1 MKKRLR
7 KKLHKS
13 EFRELGFELDYDY
26 TGDLEG
32 ELFDQFWGDWIG
44 MIESLGLEC
53 GGGGAGHQ
61 NYFII
66 KYRGSVSVE
75 QRQAVIDWLG
85 KHPDI
90 TNVTAGQLRDAWYG
104 WE

>member
-7 KKLHKS
+7 KKLHKG
-13 EFRELGFELDYDY
+13 EFQELGFEVDYDY
-26 TGDLEG
+26 IGDLEG
-32 ELFDQFWGDWIG
+32 EPFDQFWGDWIR

-53 GGGGAGHQ
+53 GGGGAGPQ
-61 NYFII
+61 SYFII
-66 KYRGSVSVE
+66 KYVE

-90 TNVTAGQLRDAWYG
+90 ANVTAGQLRGALYG